1 MAKNKNKE
9 KLAIAID
16 FDGTCV
22 THEYPDVGK
31 DIGAVTV
38 LKELVKLGHDL
49 ILFTMRDG
57 KELNDAINWFKDNDI
72 KLWGV
77 QYNPTQRNWTKSNKC
92 YANLYIDD
100 AALGCPLIHP
110 ENGDRPYVDW
120 SRVREM
126 LIDGKTKLS
135 AEDLKIKEFDKQ
147 DWGHLH
153 DVVLEALEV
162 DMTNQKLE
170 ELFRTL
176 PNSIKD
182 EAFHWGLSDT
192 VVRDNIYTFIKNNST
207 NDNNHS

>member
-1 MAKNKNKE
+1 MKNKE

-22 THEYPDVGK
+22 THEYPGVGK
-31 DIGAVTV
+31 DIGAVPV
-38 LKELVKLGHDL
+38 LKELVKLGHHL

-126 LIDGKTKLS
+126 LIDGKTQLS

>member
-1 MAKNKNKE
+1 MTKKINKD
-9 KLAIAID
+9 KLIIAID

-31 DIGAVTV
+31 DIGAVPV
-38 LKELVKLGHDL
+38 LKELIKLGHDL

-57 KELNDAINWFKDNDI
+57 KELNDAINWFKNNDI

-77 QYNPTQRNWTKSNKC
+77 QYNPTQKSWTKSNKC

-120 SRVREM
+120 TRVREI
-126 LIDGKTKLS
+126 LIDGKTELTS
-135 AEDLKIKEFDKQ
+135 EDLQIKEFDKQ
-147 DWGHLH
+147 DWAHLH

-176 PNSIKD
+176 PQDIKD
-182 EAFHWGLSDT
+182 DAYHWGLSDS
-192 VVRDNIYTFIKNNST
+192 VVRDNIYTYITKHST
-207 NDNNHS
+207 GWYT